1 MYTIP
6 IKYTDYNGNE
16 RSENFMF
23 NLSKAEIVE
32 MELSTQGGFAERI
45 QHIIDAQDTPTLVK
59 LFKDLILKSYG
70 VKSADGRR
78 FEKSEELSR
87 EFSQT
92 EAYSDLYMKLATDAG
107 AASEFVNN
115 IVPADVRPRIMSSLW
130 LYNALTSPLIDSL
143 NAPGAMLSVAPSQT

>member
-115 IVPADVRPRIMSSLW
+115 IVPADVRDQMK
-130 LYNALTSPLIDSL
+130 NAE
-143 NAPGAMLSVAPSQT
+143 SVSGDVVKIEEKKFQPQDHKPKQQ

>member
-59 LFKDLILKSYG
+59 IFKDLILKSYG

-92 EAYSDLYMKLATDAG
+92 EAYSDLYMKLATDAD

-115 IVPADVRPRIMSSLW
+115 IVPAEVREQIKESESVSGDVVKIEEKKFQPQDHK
-130 LYNALTSPLIDSL
+130 PK
-143 NAPGAMLSVAPSQT
+143 QQ

>member
-59 LFKDLILKSYG
+59 IFKDLILKSYG

-115 IVPADVRPRIMSSLW
+115 IVPADVRDQMK
-130 LYNALTSPLIDSL
+130 NAE
-143 NAPGAMLSVAPSQT
+143 SVSGDVVKIEEKKFQPQDHKPKQQ